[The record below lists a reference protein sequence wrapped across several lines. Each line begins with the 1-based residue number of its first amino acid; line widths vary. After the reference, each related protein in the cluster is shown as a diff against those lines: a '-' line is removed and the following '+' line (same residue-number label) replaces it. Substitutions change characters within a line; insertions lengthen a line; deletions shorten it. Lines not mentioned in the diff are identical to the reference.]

1 MRVFLQTTLI
11 LVVVSLAAAFV
22 TPSASSQCKLTQLM
36 EKKWNADEE
45 GTQQQQQQQQQQFDF
60 PNPLAELADMWQ
72 SFDDV
77 VDDFFNKRMG
87 NGEAFYGQRK
97 YKPSGKITTDY
108 NGYGFSDFKKIEAAR
123 EFREERARMKAE
135 KLAAAE
141 KEKKLS

>member
-45 GTQQQQQQQQQQFDF
+45 GTQQQQQQQQQFDF